1 METLTE
7 LPIAIRALIGSTII
21 GLVIYLGVRD
31 LLNSSQLWPIIR
43 KEEKRKG
50 KLFLF

>member
-1 METLTE
+1 METLNE
-7 LPIAIRALIGSTII
+7 LPLAIRALIGSALI
-21 GLVIYLGVRD
+21 GLAIYFGIRD

-43 KEEKRKG
+43 EEEKRKG